1 MASDIVSW
9 IVALAVAYLVGS
21 IPSAY
26 IAGRLRKGKDI
37 RQEGDKNPGA
47 ENAYR
52 TIGAK
57 VGLAVG
63 AVDVGKGA
71 VAILVAKWLPGG
83 TGVELAAGAA
93 VIAGH
98 NWPIFLQL
106 RGGRGAASAVGV
118 FMALIPIPAVPLSVA
133 SLMLLP
139 FTKSAT
145 VTIGLIMIPMPF
157 LAWWITDASYYVV
170 AYTVGLPIL
179 IGVRHH
185 LTSRKLP
192 RRQTDLVERE
202 ALPKG

>member
-1 MASDIVSW
+1 MPSDTVSW

-26 IAGRLRKGKDI
+26 IAGCLTKGKDI
-37 RQEGDKNPGA
+37 RQEGDRNPGA

-63 AVDVGKGA
+63 AVDIGKGA
-71 VAILVAKWLPGG
+71 VAILVAKGLTGS
-83 TGVELAAGAA
+83 TGVEMAAGAA

-118 FMALIPIPAVPLSVA
+118 FMVLIPIPAVPLSLA
-133 SLMLLP
+133 SLALLRV
-139 FTKSAT
+139 TKSAT
-145 VTIGLIMIPMPF
+145 VSIGLIMIPMPF
-157 LAWWITDASYYVV
+157 LALITGASYYVV

-192 RRQTDLVERE
+192 RRQADRVETE
-202 ALPKG
+202 ALPEG